1 MAVTE
6 KTVGLPED
14 YPQFL
19 DELKAQVRRA
29 RLRATRAAN
38 TELLILYWTL
48 GHSLLERQR
57 VHGWGSKVVDQL
69 ARDLRSEFPHMRG
82 LSRRNLFY
90 MRSFADAWPQE
101 IVQQPVAQLPWGHV
115 TVLLDKLDNRE
126 LRDWYAARAAEH
138 GWSRHVLTHQIA
150 GQLHRRVGAAPSNFP
165 DQLLPQDSDLAQQLV
180 RDPYIFDFLDL
191 DERAAERELEAA
203 LMTRLEQ
210 VLLELGHGFAFVGR
224 QYHFTVDHDDFY
236 IDLLFFNWIQSRFV
250 VVELKIGRFEPE
262 YAGKL
267 GFYVSW
273 VDANLRVA
281 DRHAPTIGILLCAGR
296 NDNVVRYSLAG
307 TTAPL
312 AVANYTYDTLPEPI
326 RELVPTDSELADAV
340 DATWDELTTDRADG
354 DTAQS

>member
-1 MAVTE
+1 MTE
-6 KTVGLPED
+6 KTIGLPED

-19 DELKAQVRRA
+19 DHLKDRVRRA
-29 RLRATRAAN
+29 RVRASRVVN
-38 TELLILYWTL
+38 TELLLLYWDL
-48 GHSLLERQR
+48 GDAIAQQQQTR
-57 VHGWGSKVVDQL
+57 GWGAKVIDRL
-69 ARDLRSEFPHMRG
+69 ADDLRRAFPTMRG
-82 LSRRNLFY
+82 LSRTNLKY
-90 MRSFADAWPQE
+90 MRRMASVWPRAA
-101 IVQQPVAQLPWGHV
+101 IGQQAVGQLPWGHL

-165 DQLLPQDSDLAQQLV
+165 DQLPPQDSDLAQQLV

-273 VDANLRVA
+273 VDENLRVA

-340 DATWDELTTDRADG
+340 DATWDELTTDRTDG
-354 DTAQS
+354 DNLQT

>member
-19 DELKAQVRRA
+19 DELEAQVRRA

-57 VHGWGSKVVDQL
+57 VHGWGSKVIDQL

-138 GWSRHVLTHQIA
+138 GWSRHVLAHQID

-165 DQLLPQDSDLAQQLV
+165 DQLPPQDSDLAQQLV

-191 DERAAERELEAA
+191 DERAAERELEVA

-273 VDANLRVA
+273 VDENLRVA

-340 DATWDELTTDRADG
+340 DATWDELTTDRTDG
-354 DTAQS
+354 DNLQT